1 MPLPSVDIALSLEDY
16 VRVVCAILD
25 IPVYEGCMVE
35 SLHVLFTLY
44 LEFKN
49 NQVLTE
55 TTTDTLYFPLSLRTA
70 RASTRCL
77 PPVSCDAHFSLLHV
91 P

>member
-49 NQVLTE
+49 NQVLAE
-55 TTTDTLYFPLSLRTA
+55 TTTRLYISLGGVHVPA
-70 RASTRCL
+70 HGIC
-77 PPVSCDAHFSLLHV
+77 PVSSDTHFSVLHA